1 MFAPRV
7 SDPGTIL
14 TEVPIRQR
22 GFGPMRAGTD
32 QLANGRTGRWSAYP
46 PILSVKADILASTLR
61 ANSRPEQPQQ
71 NRLSI
76 RSLCGARGCDPGAY

>member
-7 SDPGTIL
+7 SDPGTVLI
-14 TEVPIRQR
+14 EVPIRQR

-61 ANSRPEQPQQ
+61 AIAL
-71 NRLSI
+71 NRYAI
-76 RSLCGARGCDPGAY
+76 VAGCGSSAAFFQ

>member
-7 SDPGTIL
+7 SDPGTVL

-61 ANSRPEQPQQ
+61 AIAL
-71 NRLSI
+71 NRYAI
-76 RSLCGARGCDPGAY
+76 VARCGSS